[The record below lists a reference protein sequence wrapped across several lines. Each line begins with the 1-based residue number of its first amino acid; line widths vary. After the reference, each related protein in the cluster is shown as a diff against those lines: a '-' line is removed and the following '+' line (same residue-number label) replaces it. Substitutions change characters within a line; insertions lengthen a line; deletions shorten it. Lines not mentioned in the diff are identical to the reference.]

1 MNLITLAKKLRRASD
16 IIDDLLGIDRH
27 TIQETPK
34 TAEKIIRHLRN
45 GRNGRLSGRK
55 YKKGTHWTQKPENRG
70 RMLKMLKKNSG
81 GIK

>member
-45 GRNGRLSGRK
+45 GRNGKK